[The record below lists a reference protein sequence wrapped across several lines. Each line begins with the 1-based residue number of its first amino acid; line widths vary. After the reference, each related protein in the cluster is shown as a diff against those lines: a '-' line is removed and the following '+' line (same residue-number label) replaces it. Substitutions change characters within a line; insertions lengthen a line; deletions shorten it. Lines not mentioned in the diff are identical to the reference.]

1 MKQRRRRRPWERH
14 LKSEFALPRIFSRL
28 FHLVQLAKCWQYLF
42 WSWILKDCIKVHEKE
57 SYCLLFPSA
66 TKRKIRKFHVVVVQR
81 PERRQRNH
89 FKKADN
95 GFIPSESSG
104 INFERYVA
112 KLLRC
117 WASSRIWDLGI
128 SSMASILPGSRSRS
142 LSVRIPENMLNELLL
157 LSVTEP
163 ELNSLFFQSY
173 ATFFASKKES
183 FENYIVVCISLL
195 YCVTRY
201 TRLSSVMRL
210 SIPRSRPSMTD
221 LFLKGH
227 AISVSGT
234 CHRLFQ
240 TSLVN

>member
-42 WSWILKDCIKVHEKE
+42 WSWILKDCIKVQEKE

-66 TKRKIRKFHVVVVQR
+66 TKRKIRKFHIEVLQ
-81 PERRQRNH
+81 RRQRNH
-89 FKKADN
+89 FKTADN

-104 INFERYVA
+104 IKFERYVA

-117 WASSRIWDLGI
+117 WASSRFWDLGI

-183 FENYIVVCISLL
+183 FENHIVVCVSLL

-201 TRLSSVMRL
+201 TRVVIGYAVKHTSFQALHDWPFFERACNLS
-210 SIPRSRPSMTD
+210 
-221 LFLKGH
+221 
-227 AISVSGT
+227 
-234 CHRLFQ
+234 
-240 TSLVN
+240 

>member
-1 MKQRRRRRPWERH
+1 MKQRRRRRLWERH

-28 FHLVQLAKCWQYLF
+28 FHLVQFAKCWQCLF
-42 WSWILKDCIKVHEKE
+42 WSWILKDCIKVQEKE
-57 SYCLLFPSA
+57 SYFLLFPSA
-66 TKRKIRKFHVVVVQR
+66 TKRKIREFHVVVVQ
-81 PERRQRNH
+81 RRQRNH

-128 SSMASILPGSRSRS
+128 SSMASILSGSRSRS
-142 LSVRIPENMLNELLL
+142 LSVRIPENMPNELLL

-163 ELNSLFFQSY
+163 ELNSLFF
-173 ATFFASKKES
+173 SKLCHVLCIEEGELRE
-183 FENYIVVCISLL
+183 FYIVVCISLL

-227 AISVSGT
+227 AISASGT

>member
-1 MKQRRRRRPWERH
+1 MKQRRRRRLWERH
-14 LKSEFALPRIFSRL
+14 LKSEFALPRIFSRS
-28 FHLVQLAKCWQYLF
+28 FHLVQFAKCWQYLF

-128 SSMASILPGSRSRS
+128 SSMASVLPGSRSRS

-183 FENYIVVCISLL
+183 FENYIVVCVSLL

-210 SIPRSRPSMTD
+210 SIPHSRPSMTD